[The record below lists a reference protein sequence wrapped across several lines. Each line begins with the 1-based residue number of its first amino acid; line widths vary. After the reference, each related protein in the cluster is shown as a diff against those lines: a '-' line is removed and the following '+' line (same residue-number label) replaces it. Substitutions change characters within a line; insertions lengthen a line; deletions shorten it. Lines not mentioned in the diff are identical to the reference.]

1 MQQTSANYNP
11 VELDKFGANASR
23 WWDPDGDFRTL
34 HQINPLRLNLI
45 DRLVHLQG
53 KQVLDV
59 GCGGGILSEAM
70 AQKGATVTGIDLA
83 SDLIDVAELH
93 SLESGAH
100 VDYQLTSVEELAAAR
115 PAEFDCV
122 TCMEMLE
129 HVPDP
134 ASIIRACASLVKP
147 GGTVFFS
154 TLNRHPKSYLLSII
168 GAEYIMGML
177 PKGTHDYQAFIKP
190 SELSQWARAA
200 GLRLIEM
207 HGISYN
213 PLNQHF
219 RLSSDTDVNYIAIF
233 QPDAD

>member
-1 MQQTSANYNP
+1 
-11 VELDKFGANASR
+11 
-23 WWDPDGDFRTL
+23 
-34 HQINPLRLNLI
+34 
-45 DRLVHLQG
+45 
-53 KQVLDV
+53 
-59 GCGGGILSEAM
+59 M
-70 AQKGATVTGIDLA
+70 A
-83 SDLIDVAELH
+83 
-93 SLESGAH
+93 
-100 VDYQLTSVEELAAAR
+100 
-115 PAEFDCV
+115 
-122 TCMEMLE
+122 
-129 HVPDP
+129 
-134 ASIIRACASLVKP
+134 
-147 GGTVFFS
+147 
-154 TLNRHPKSYLLSII
+154 PKSYLLSII